1 MDDLSAAGQGV
12 YGDLLNV
19 CIWNKSNAGMGSLY
33 RSKHEMVFVYRAGSE
48 AHLNNVELGRHGRH
62 RTNVWDYA
70 PARMCAI
77 HAIELFLN
85 AFLRH
90 EGISHGQIR
99 GRMHNL
105 ADPSFV
111 TTLKL
116 RKKTAQHLRDMSEK
130 REYLISRYAPE
141 MASQHT
147 EVNRL
152 MATSEEIMQKVC
164 KHLNTTDEIGHT

>member
-1 MDDLSAAGQGV
+1 MSEVSQNSYPGSTASTREVLELAGAYNNAAV
-12 YGDLLNV
+12 VLF
-19 CIWNKSNAGMGSLY
+19 INAE
-33 RSKHEMVFVYRAGSE
+33 K
-48 AHLNNVELGRHGRH
+48 LGGLTYAPLH
-62 RTNVWDYA
+62 YA

-116 RKKTAQHLRDMSEK
+116 RKKTAQHLQDMSEK
-130 REYLISRYAPE
+130 REYLISRYGPE
-141 MASQHT
+141 MVSQHT

-164 KHLNTTDEIGHT
+164 KHLNSTQAP